1 MHQVLTPSESWHGG
15 RVSFSLNKLSFSPQ
29 RRAADH
35 PLDRFDRTL
44 PPKGAVGGIESIS
57 SVLNGPAPTRTQV
70 AMDMDTPMPMP
81 PVEQDAIVQRGA
93 GFNRRV
99 SRPLPRLDDD
109 GQGLGF

>member
-1 MHQVLTPSESWHGG
+1 MD
-15 RVSFSLNKLSFSPQ
+15 NISPE
-29 RRAADH
+29 
-35 PLDRFDRTL
+35 
-44 PPKGAVGGIESIS
+44 GAGFPDAG
-57 SVLNGPAPTRTQV
+57 APDAV